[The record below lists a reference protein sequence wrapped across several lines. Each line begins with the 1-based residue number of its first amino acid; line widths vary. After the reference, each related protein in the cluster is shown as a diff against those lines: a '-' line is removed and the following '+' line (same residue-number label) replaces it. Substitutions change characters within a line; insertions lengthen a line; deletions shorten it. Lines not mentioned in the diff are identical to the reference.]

1 MAPGCYPLPGG
12 GASGTLPRGPKKA
25 RASRFAAGRLL
36 QGRAWTRT
44 PVVAGP
50 LRLAALPLLLLRLPD
65 AAAARA
71 AEARLRA
78 HRPAIH
84 VNQGRLREGILV
96 VNPLALAERDLATLG
111 RALAEVLRP

>member
-1 MAPGCYPLPGG
+1 VPGVVPEITSAP
-12 GASGTLPRGPKKA
+12 
-25 RASRFAAGRLL
+25 
-36 QGRAWTRT
+36 
-44 PVVAGP
+44 V
-50 LRLAALPLLLLRLPD
+50 PLLLVRLAD

-84 VNQGRLREGILV
+84 VNQGRLREGVLV

-111 RALAEVLRP
+111 HTVAQVLRT